1 MRKTAFNT
9 AQKLRTALMEAA
21 CNGLGWKCFP
31 LLTHLTSIKSWSQIR
46 VGLQTLQKHWVLY
59 SGLSFLGTGKQYPA

>member
-1 MRKTAFNT
+1 
-9 AQKLRTALMEAA
+9 MEAA

-31 LLTHLTSIKSWSQIR
+31 LLTHPTSTKSWSQIR

-59 SGLSFLGTGKQYPA
+59 SRLSFLGTGKQYPT